1 MGAADFLTA
10 DSSKDFK
17 YFIEGFDGIVI
28 IKRVRYSMLD
38 WSCVK
43 QWIQDNKDGIER
55 VVIDGAL
62 GEDCSGLFEGCHK
75 LREVLCTTNVSTRYV
90 TNMERMF
97 AGCIN
102 IRKIN
107 TEDWVL
113 DNVTNSKDIF
123 KDCDL
128 ANNKY
133 LLPLLKSLDLVE
145 L

>member
-1 MGAADFLTA
+1 MGAAHFLMTEA
-10 DSSKDFK
+10 NNEFR
-17 YFIEGFDGIVI
+17 YLIEGFDGIVI
-28 IKRVRYSMLD
+28 IKRVKYSMLGWD
-38 WSCVK
+38 YVK
-43 QWIQDNKDGIER
+43 QWIQDNKDKIER

-62 GEDCSGLFEGCHK
+62 GADCSGLFEGCCK
-75 LREVLCTTNVSTRYV
+75 LREVLCTTNISTRYV
-90 TNMERMF
+90 TDMERMF

-102 IRKIN
+102 IAKIN
-107 TEDWVL
+107 SEDWVL

-128 ANNKY
+128 SNNEY